1 MSGINTTETNKALF
15 TNTGI
20 IAIGQ
25 ISTKLINF
33 FLLPLYTSMLT
44 TEEYG
49 LVDLLTTYTAFISV
63 IVGLQMSQAIF
74 RFLITSRNDE
84 KRIEEIS
91 STIVVA
97 SIIVILVYTI
107 LFLGLYPIISLQCKW
122 FLLAH
127 VISTLI
133 FQLMSGL
140 ARGLGKNADYATG
153 SFISAVVTLVL
164 NVLFIAVF
172 RLNISFMLA
181 AYAIGP
187 ALGCLYLVKRV
198 HIFRYLRLKSANK
211 KDLIMVL
218 NYAVPLVP
226 NELSWSVIHASD
238 RIIISHFLSIAANGL
253 IAVASKFSA
262 IYTTGFSI
270 FNASWT
276 EQVVLHYKDE
286 GGKKYVNSM
295 FEQMVTFFG
304 CIAIGII
311 VCMPFVYDILVD
323 QKFENAY
330 GLVPFYMSAV
340 FFNAVIG
347 MISAIYLIENETKKI
362 AFSTAIAATINIF
375 VNILLIKHIG
385 AYAAPVSSICG
396 YAVISFWRL
405 YDINK
410 RHCKIG
416 LSYSRLFVLCTMTIF
431 TFVTY
436 YMESTLIHCMALCV
450 VAVISVIINKKI
462 LEILLSPIVHLV
474 TKRKN

>member
-33 FLLPLYTSMLT
+33 FLLPLYTSLLT

-74 RFLITSRNDE
+74 RFLVTSRNDE

-97 SIIVILVYTI
+97 SFIVILVYTI
-107 LFLGLYPIISLQCKW
+107 LFLGLYQIINLQCKW
-122 FLLAH
+122 FLLVH
-127 VISTLI
+127 VISMLI

-172 RLNISFMLA
+172 RLNIAFMLA

-198 HIFRYLRLKSANK
+198 HIFRYFRLKSANK
-211 KDLIMVL
+211 KDLKMVL

-238 RIIISHFLSIAANGL
+238 RIIVSHFLSIAANGL

-270 FNASWT
+270 FNTSWT

-311 VCMPFVYDILVD
+311 VCMPFVYNILVD
-323 QKFENAY
+323 HKFENAY

-362 AFSTAIAATINIF
+362 AFSTAIAAAINIF

-416 LSYSRLFVLCTMTIF
+416 LSYSKLFVLCTMTIF

-436 YMESTLIHCMALCV
+436 YMESTLVHCIALCV

>member
-33 FLLPLYTSMLT
+33 FLLPLYTSLLT

-74 RFLITSRNDE
+74 RFLVTSRNDE

-97 SIIVILVYTI
+97 SFIVILVYTI
-107 LFLGLYPIISLQCKW
+107 LFLGLYPIINLQCKW

-127 VISTLI
+127 VIATLI

-172 RLNISFMLA
+172 RLNIAFMLA

-198 HIFRYLRLKSANK
+198 RMFRYLRLKSANK
-211 KDLIMVL
+211 KDFKMVL
-218 NYAVPLVP
+218 KYAVPLVP

-238 RIIISHFLSIAANGL
+238 RIIVSHFLSIAANGL

-270 FNASWT
+270 FNTSWT

-311 VCMPFVYDILVD
+311 VCMPFVYNVLVD

-362 AFSTAIAATINIF
+362 AISTAIAAA
-375 VNILLIKHIG
+375 VNIIVNVLLIKHIG

-416 LSYSRLFVLCTMTIF
+416 LSYSRGFVLCTMAIF
-431 TFVTY
+431 SFVTY
-436 YMESTLIHCMALCV
+436 YMESILVHFIALCV

>member
-33 FLLPLYTSMLT
+33 FLLPLYTSLLT

-74 RFLITSRNDE
+74 RFLVTSRNDE

-107 LFLGLYPIISLQCKW
+107 LFLGLYQIINLQCKW

-172 RLNISFMLA
+172 RLNIAFMLA

-211 KDLIMVL
+211 KDLKMVL

-238 RIIISHFLSIAANGL
+238 RIIVSHFLSIAANGF

-270 FNASWT
+270 FNMSWT

-311 VCMPFVYDILVD
+311 VCMPFVYNILVD

-362 AFSTAIAATINIF
+362 AFSTAIAAAINIF

-385 AYAAPVSSICG
+385 TYAAPVSSICG

-416 LSYSRLFVLCTMTIF
+416 LSYSRLFVLCTMAIF
-431 TFVTY
+431 TFATY
-436 YMESTLIHCMALCV
+436 YMASTLVHFIALCV

-462 LEILLSPIVHLV
+462 LEILLFPIVRLV